1 MGQLLR
7 SNVGVGL
14 DTSRFLGSITVSTA
28 DVNEIVRYPETCLF
42 WGNDST
48 VVEQYD
54 NWGEAIK
61 GHQIWAHSPSKVWEA
76 VLAYLADRCKEEQEE
91 I

>member
-1 MGQLLR
+1 MGQVLM
-7 SNVGVGL
+7 SNVSVGL

-42 WGNDST
+42 WGNDSA

-54 NWGEAIK
+54 NWDEARK
-61 GHQIWAHSPSKVWEA
+61 GHQIWAHSPTKVWKA
-76 VLAYLADRCKEEQEE
+76 VLAHLERRKEDQED
-91 I
+91 